1 MIVKINLI
9 PVTFQ
14 MINSGDPCYIASIK
28 FKNLK
33 KILAFLNIVCCV
45 LLHYIL
51 CQCLNVTLFDCMTK
65 PSRIF
70 SPLEQLWHL
79 KSGKW
84 VKSLE
89 FWNCNFDYVIN
100 ANFMGLTIQ
109 RTFLHSILPQK
120 GSVWL
125 VHLELHPCESSICYW
140 SLEESSRHIALV
152 VEDSLLQATDFC
164 WLIWQFLLVFLWI
177 YLIMHNLKLTWSPK
191 LSCISL
197 MADISICQAI
207 DMKLIK
213 LVGLW
218 NKDLI
223 FSFWITQQIKNQ
235 LKMEDGLCFY
245 SILWEHKWTLS
256 SLTEACWD
264 SQSFILGNSRYK
276 DVVMAGSISIISW
289 FDCALNVVESNHL

>member
-51 CQCLNVTLFDCMTK
+51 CQCLNVTLFECMTK

-84 VKSLE
+84 VKSVE

-140 SLEESSRHIALV
+140 NLEESFFQTYSSSSRGFFVTSH
-152 VEDSLLQATDFC
+152 
-164 WLIWQFLLVFLWI
+164 WFLLAD
-177 YLIMHNLKLTWSPK
+177 LTVS
-191 LSCISL
+191 
-197 MADISICQAI
+197 
-207 DMKLIK
+207 
-213 LVGLW
+213 
-218 NKDLI
+218 
-223 FSFWITQQIKNQ
+223 
-235 LKMEDGLCFY
+235 
-245 SILWEHKWTLS
+245 S
-256 SLTEACWD
+256 SL
-264 SQSFILGNSRYK
+264 SMNILNY
-276 DVVMAGSISIISW
+276 A
-289 FDCALNVVESNHL
+289 